1 MSVPRQIAYLPFDAS
16 NRSNAY
22 AFRMRDLLGQQGE
35 VGPFIGTRRFV
46 LDVLRLRASRV
57 DLLVLNWL
65 DSELLDPASHRL
77 LLRRALRLCAR
88 IVAMR
93 CAARHVVFVRHNHY
107 PHATL
112 PHETARARRWV
123 DRLER
128 LCCTAVTHSPAAAT
142 ADRRYVP
149 HPLYRH
155 GPLQRQAVADWDLP
169 DDYFVMFGA
178 IAPYKRLAEVIAAFP
193 AQRQLVIA
201 GAVGDEAYAR
211 ALAALQRPNMRLRA
225 GFVDDAQGQAL
236 VAGAT
241 ALLIAHADA
250 DVIVSGSFFFAASV
264 GTPVIAVQTPFLLD
278 AHASFG
284 AAVVTPVPDIAAL
297 CQAAAGFERGARRG
311 EVDARIEQAY
321 GDAAVLAA
329 WAPIVAGDV

>member
-1 MSVPRQIAYLPFDAS
+1 MSAPRQIAYLPFDES

-22 AFRMRDLLGQQGE
+22 AFRMRDILGALGE
-35 VGPFIGTRRFV
+35 VGPFIGARRFV
-46 LDVLRLRASRV
+46 LDALRLRARPA

-77 LLRRALRLCAR
+77 SLRRALKLCAR
-88 IVAMR
+88 IVVMR
-93 CAARHVVFVRHNHY
+93 CAARRVVFVRHNHY

-128 LCCTAVTHSPAAAT
+128 LCRLAVTHSPAAAT
-142 ADRRYVP
+142 PDRRYVP

-155 GPLQRQAVADWDLP
+155 GPLQRQAVADWGLP
-169 DDYFVMFGA
+169 GDYFVMFGV
-178 IAPYKRLAEVIAAFP
+178 IAPYKQIAEVIASFP
-193 AQRQLVIA
+193 AHRQLVVA
-201 GAVGDEAYAR
+201 GAVGDARYADR
-211 ALAALQRPNMRLRA
+211 LASLQRPNVRVRA

-284 AAVVTPVPDIAAL
+284 AAVVTPVPDLAAL
-297 CQAAAGFERGARRG
+297 CDAAAGFERRAGHG
-311 EVDARIEQAY
+311 EVDARVEQAY
-321 GDAAVLAA
+321 GDAAVRAA
-329 WAPIVAGDV
+329 WAPIVAGRV